1 MRHVKRG
8 RKLGRTPSHRKAMLQ
23 NMAASLI
30 LHKQIKTTEAKAKEA
45 RRLVERLITYAKKDT
60 THYRRLAFA
69 QLRNKEAVKILFE
82 EIAPVYMNRNGG
94 YTRILKLGQ
103 RPNDAAKV
111 VLFQLVDMVG
121 SDTDKKKKSPKK
133 ATAVKKEKI
142 KESSK
147 ETPKAEQT
155 KTEKSNLEKEEPEV
169 KEAEAKEEA
178 PVEDKVDSDDTSS
191 GEDTKTKA

>member
-60 THYRRLAFA
+60 THYRRLVFA
-69 QLRNKEAVKILFE
+69 LLRNKEAVKILFE

-121 SDTDKKKKSPKK
+121 TETDKKKKTPKK
-133 ATAVKKEKI
+133 SAQPKKTKA
-142 KESSK
+142 K
-147 ETPKAEQT
+147 ETQKPAE
-155 KTEKSNLEKEEPEV
+155 KTEKSEIEMSEEKKETPSEGKPDSEEKSPE
-169 KEAEAKEEA
+169 
-178 PVEDKVDSDDTSS
+178 DTSKS
-191 GEDTKTKA
+191 KE

>member
-1 MRHVKRG
+1 MRHEKKG
-8 RKLGRTPSHRKAMLQ
+8 RKLGRTASHRKAMLQ

-45 RRLVERLITYAKKDT
+45 RRLVERLITYAKNDT
-60 THYRRLAFA
+60 THTRRLAFA

-103 RPNDAAKV
+103 RPNDAASV

-121 SDTDKKKKSPKK
+121 TTEGEKKKKS
-133 ATAVKKEKI
+133 
-142 KESSK
+142 SSK
-147 ETPKAEQT
+147 SPQKSKTQAKKSTPQKTTPKVAPL
-155 KTEKSNLEKEEPEV
+155 KTEKTSEKSTEASSPKTATAEEKSFKESLKSNE
-169 KEAEAKEEA
+169 
-178 PVEDKVDSDDTSS
+178 
-191 GEDTKTKA
+191 

>member
-133 ATAVKKEKI
+133 ATAIKKEKT
-142 KESSK
+142 KDSSK
-147 ETPKAEQT
+147 ETPKIEQT
-155 KTEKSNLEKEEPEV
+155 KTEKSKPEKEEPEV

-178 PVEDKVDSDDTSS
+178 PVEDKVDSDNTSS
-191 GEDTKTKA
+191 GDDKKTKA

>member
-133 ATAVKKEKI
+133 AIATKKEKA

-147 ETPKAEQT
+147 ETPKTKKSRDEKNEPE
-155 KTEKSNLEKEEPEV
+155 KTEPVV
-169 KEAEAKEEA
+169 KEAEALEET
-178 PVEDKVDSDDTSS
+178 PVEDKAENDDTSS
-191 GEDTKTKA
+191 GEDTKSKA

>member
-1 MRHVKRG
+1 MRHAKRV

-45 RRLVERLITYAKKDT
+45 RKLVERLVSYAKNDT

-82 EIAPVYMNRNGG
+82 EIAPVYLNRHGG

-111 VLFQLVDMVG
+111 VIFQLVDMVG
-121 SDTDKKKKSPKK
+121 TETDKKKKSPKK
-133 ATAVKKEKI
+133 TTAAKKATSKP
-142 KESSK
+142 SSK
-147 ETPKAEQT
+147 KTGKAPAPPREEEQAKPDNSSDDAIKSKADTEETPAEDEP
-155 KTEKSNLEKEEPEV
+155 KTEE
-169 KEAEAKEEA
+169 
-178 PVEDKVDSDDTSS
+178 
-191 GEDTKTKA
+191 

>member
-8 RKLGRTPSHRKAMLQ
+8 RKLGRTPSHKKAMLQ

-133 ATAVKKEKI
+133 TAAAKKEKA
-142 KESSK
+142 KKSSK
-147 ETPKAEQT
+147 ETTITEKTETEKNEPKKAE
-155 KTEKSNLEKEEPEV
+155 PET
-169 KEAEAKEEA
+169 AEAKEEIPA
-178 PVEDKVDSDDTSS
+178 EEATESDDKSS
-191 GEDTKTKA
+191 GEDTKS